1 MDATTLALVAG
12 SGWAAGLHL
21 YGAALVLGLL
31 GRFAGIEAVPAVLTR
46 TDVLVL
52 VAVLVLVEEVADKV
66 PWLDSFW
73 DLVHTAVRPAGA
85 AALALLL
92 TGEAETTQQALAALG
107 SSGLA
112 LSAHTAKATTRLA
125 VNASPEPVSNVGL
138 SVLED
143 GLVVTVLWLAVT
155 NPVLALALVAVLVVA
170 GSVVTVLL
178 VRTARRA
185 LRTRRDRRAAR
196 RAAARPAHRPPDGR
210 TSEERPMD

>member
-1 MDATTLALVAG
+1 MDPATLALVAG

-21 YGAALVLGLL
+21 YGAVLVLGLL
-31 GRFAGIEAVPAVLTR
+31 GRLGGVEAVPAVLTR

-52 VAVLVLVEEVADKV
+52 VAVLVLVEEIADKV

-73 DLVHTAVRPAGA
+73 DLLHTVVRPAGA

-92 TGEAETTQQALAALG
+92 TGEAETAQQALAALG

-125 VNASPEPVSNVGL
+125 VNASPEPVSNVGVSL
-138 SVLED
+138 LED

-155 NPVLALALVAVLVVA
+155 NPVLALVTVAVLVVA
-170 GSVVTVLL
+170 GTALTVVLL
-178 VRTARRA
+178 RAARRG
-185 LRTRRDRRAAR
+185 LRAWRARRAAR
-196 RAAARPAHRPPDGR
+196 RGGA
-210 TSEERPMD
+210 

>member
-1 MDATTLALVAG
+1 MDPTTLALVAG
-12 SGWAAGLHL
+12 SGWASGLHL
-21 YGAALVLGLL
+21 YGAVLVLGLL
-31 GRFAGIEAVPAVLTR
+31 GRLAGVEAVPAVLTR

-52 VAVLVLVEEVADKV
+52 VAVLVLVEEVADKI

-73 DLVHTAVRPAGA
+73 DLVHTVVRPAGA

-92 TGEAETTQQALAALG
+92 TGEADTAQQALAALG

-143 GLVVTVLWLAVT
+143 GLVVTVLWLAAT
-155 NPVLALALVAVLVVA
+155 NPVLALVVVAVLVVA
-170 GSVVTVLL
+170 GSVLTVLL
-178 VRTARRA
+178 VR
-185 LRTRRDRRAAR
+185 AAR
-196 RAAARPAHRPPDGR
+196 RAVRARRARRATRRAAATPSHRSPD
-210 TSEERPMD
+210 

>member
-1 MDATTLALVAG
+1 MDPATVALVAG
-12 SGWAAGLHL
+12 TGWAAGLHL
-21 YGAALVLGLL
+21 YGVVLVLGLL
-31 GRFAGIEAVPAVLTR
+31 GRFAGVEAVPAALTR

-52 VAVLVLVEEVADKV
+52 VGVLVLVEEVADKV

-73 DLVHTAVRPAGA
+73 DLLHTLVRPAGA

-92 TGEAETTQQALAALG
+92 TGEAETAQQALAALG

-138 SVLED
+138 SLLED
-143 GLVVTVLWLAVT
+143 GLVVTVVWLAVT

-170 GSVVTVLL
+170 GSVLTVAL
-178 VRTARRA
+178 VRAARRGA
-185 LRTRRDRRAAR
+185 RAWRARRAAR
-196 RAAARPAHRPPDGR
+196 RAARDPSRRVAD
-210 TSEERPMD
+210 

>member
-1 MDATTLALVAG
+1 MDPGTLALVAG

-21 YGAALVLGLL
+21 YGAVLVLGLL
-31 GRFAGIEAVPAVLTR
+31 GRVGGVDAVPEVLTR

-52 VAVLVLVEEVADKV
+52 VGVLVLVEEVADKV

-73 DLVHTAVRPAGA
+73 DLLHTIVRPAGA

-92 TGEAETTQQALAALG
+92 TGEAETPQQALAALG

-125 VNASPEPVSNVGL
+125 VNASPEPVSNIGV

-155 NPVLALALVAVLVVA
+155 NPVLALVLVAVLVVA
-170 GSVVTVLL
+170 GTALTVVLL
-178 VRTARRA
+178 RAARRGA
-185 LRTRRDRRAAR
+185 RAWRARRAAR
-196 RAAARPAHRPPDGR
+196 RTARAG
-210 TSEERPMD
+210 S

>member
-1 MDATTLALVAG
+1 MDPATLALVAG

-21 YGAALVLGLL
+21 YGAVLVLGLL
-31 GRFAGIEAVPAVLTR
+31 GRLGGVEAVPAVLTR

-52 VAVLVLVEEVADKV
+52 LAVLVLVEEVADKV

-73 DLVHTAVRPAGA
+73 DLVHTLVRPAGA

-92 TGEAETTQQALAALG
+92 TGEAETAQQALAALG

-125 VNASPEPVSNVGL
+125 VNASPEPVSNVGVSL
-138 SVLED
+138 LED

-155 NPVLALALVAVLVVA
+155 NPVLALVLVAVLVVA
-170 GSVVTVLL
+170 GTGLTLVLL
-178 VRTARRA
+178 
-185 LRTRRDRRAAR
+185 RAAR
-196 RAAARPAHRPPDGR
+196 RGLAAWRAPRSERRNLKR
-210 TSEERPMD
+210 T